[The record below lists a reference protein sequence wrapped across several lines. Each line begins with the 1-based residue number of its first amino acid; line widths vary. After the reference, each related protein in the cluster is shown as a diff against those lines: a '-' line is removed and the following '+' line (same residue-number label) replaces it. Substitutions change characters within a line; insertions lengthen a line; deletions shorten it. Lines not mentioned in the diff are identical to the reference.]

1 MKILLK
7 AWYLLRDTVNSWID
21 DKAPSMGAAL
31 AFYTLFSV
39 APLLLIAISV
49 AGLVFGEQAARGEIL
64 AQASGLLGATS
75 AQALQSML
83 EEVNRP
89 GAGIV
94 GTVVGVVTLL
104 IGATTVFG
112 ELQSALDRIWSVPEQ
127 PSRGGAWSLVRARL
141 LSLGLI
147 LGIGFLLMVSL
158 VASAALA
165 ALSRWWAPFFER
177 MGFVPAILDLGVS
190 VTLITVLFAMI
201 YKLMPSASVAWRDV
215 WIGSILTAALFTIG
229 KFLIALYIGRSGV
242 ASPFGAA
249 GSVVVLLMWV
259 YFSAQIFLLGAE
271 FTWVYANRHGSRKAL
286 HPPDAPESEPRT

>member
-1 MKILLK
+1 MKWLQKI
-7 AWYLLRDTVNSWID
+7 WYLLRDTVSSWID

-31 AFYTLFSV
+31 AFYTLFSL

-49 AGLVFGEQAARGEIL
+49 AGLVFGQQAARGEIL
-64 AQASGLLGATS
+64 AQLSDLIGATS
-75 AQALQSML
+75 AQAVQAML
-83 EEVNRP
+83 EQVNRP
-89 GAGIV
+89 DAGIV

-127 PSRGGAWSLVRARL
+127 PSRGGAWTLVRGRL

-158 VASAALA
+158 IASAALA
-165 ALSRWWAPFFER
+165 ALSRWWSPFLNQVQFLST
-177 MGFVPAILDLGVS
+177 GIDLIVS
-190 VTLITVLFAMI
+190 VALITVLFAMI
-201 YKLMPSASVAWRDV
+201 YKLMPSARVAWRDV
-215 WIGSILTAALFTIG
+215 WVGSALTAVLFTIG
-229 KFLIALYIGRSGV
+229 KYLIALYIGRSGV

-271 FTWVYANRHGSRKAL
+271 FTWVYANRHGSRQAL
-286 HPPDAPESEPRT
+286 HPANAPESAPRI

>member
-1 MKILLK
+1 MKMLLK
-7 AWYLLRDTVNSWID
+7 VWYLLRDTVNSWID

-31 AFYTLFSV
+31 AFYTLFSL

-49 AGLVFGEQAARGEIL
+49 AGLVFGQQAARGEIL
-64 AQASGLLGATS
+64 AQLTDLVGNTS
-75 AQALQSML
+75 AQAVQAML
-83 EEVNRP
+83 EQVSRP
-89 GAGIV
+89 GAGLL

-112 ELQSALDRIWSVPEQ
+112 ELQSALDRIWAVPDQ
-127 PSRGGAWSLVRARL
+127 IPRGGPWNLVRARL

-158 VASAALA
+158 LASAALA
-165 ALSRWWAPFFER
+165 ALSRWWAPFFESF
-177 MGFVPAILDLGVS
+177 GFLAAGLDLGVS
-190 VTLITVLFAMI
+190 LVLITALFAMI
-201 YKLMPSASVAWRDV
+201 YKLMPSARVAWRDV
-215 WIGSILTAALFTIG
+215 WIGSALTALLFTIG

-271 FTWVYANRHGSRKAL
+271 FTWVYANRHGSRKSL
-286 HPPDAPESEPRT
+286 HPVGVPESIPRT